1 MSDNPLS
8 PRRQTRLTD
17 DSNQL
22 TSPRFTANPN
32 IDLTRVRRE
41 LVELARAGA
50 EWLPEGYNVVVTS
63 GDRPN
68 PRLKGSRHRGGGA
81 IDVQIV
87 GPNNEIIPNEGPAG
101 GGPLYRQLA
110 HGMYNEALRRDPE
123 LAAQLAWGGEFESVP
138 STRNR
143 PGSGL
148 ADYMHFDLAGRR
160 GQWRQEG
167 WAQPAAPGAG
177 PTQLAAATPAAPPVP
192 PAPAVPP
199 PVPPGTA
206 PGTAPAPPP
215 AAAPIPP
222 MPVIP
227 DLAGDPRSWPPITN
241 VPPSLQGPVPLVPP
255 QPPPQPPPQQTA
267 AAPAPRARV
276 QPLVQT
282 GAPLL
287 TPQAEAPPAP
297 FAQVP
302 GGGFGT
308 GLRPPSGQIQPTEP
322 TPPSYAVPSEGIPG
336 EPPNQLLSGLSTSPQ
351 PQTLDPSQHLPSYQP
366 NPDLAPN
373 LFSGGAV
380 PGAVGQRREEDRQAG
395 GPTDLQRPPAQGGG
409 AGGPSGQGDAQY
421 KRPEEMTTA
430 DIIRLAAG
438 MARGAIR
445 GVPVSYDPFA
455 AGKFKADTS
464 FPKSA
469 LDYSPIG
476 KLTGGPPGAIGDKVA
491 GIPTRQATAA
501 AAAEPALYRL
511 LGVGRGGI
519 RGSGGGYS

>member
-1 MSDNPLS
+1 MSDNALAPS
-8 PRRQTRLTD
+8 RQTRLTD
-17 DSNQL
+17 DGNQL

-32 IDLTRVRRE
+32 VDLTRVRRE

-63 GDRPN
+63 GDRPK
-68 PRLKGSRHRGGGA
+68 PRLKGSRHKGGGA
-81 IDVQIV
+81 IDVQII
-87 GPNNEIIPNEGPAG
+87 GPNNELIPNEGPAG

-123 LAAQLAWGGEFESVP
+123 LAAQLGWGGEFESVP
-138 STRNR
+138 STRTR

-177 PTQLAAATPAAPPVP
+177 PTTQLAAAAPAAPPVP

-199 PVPPGTA
+199 GTA
-206 PGTAPAPPP
+206 
-215 AAAPIPP
+215 IPP

-227 DLAGDPRSWPPITN
+227 NLAGDPRSWPPITN
-241 VPPSLQGPVPLVPP
+241 VPPSLEGPVPLA
-255 QPPPQPPPQQTA
+255 PPPQQTA
-267 AAPAPRARV
+267 AATAPRARV

-287 TPQAEAPPAP
+287 TPQAEAPPTP
-297 FAQVP
+297 FAQAP
-302 GGGFGT
+302 GEGFGT
-308 GLRPPSGQIQPTEP
+308 GLRPPPGRIQPTEP
-322 TPPSYAVPSEGIPG
+322 TPPSYAVPKEGLPD

-351 PQTLDPSQHLPSYQP
+351 PQTLAPSQHMPSYQP
-366 NPDLAPN
+366 DANLAPN

-380 PGAVGQRREEDRQAG
+380 PGAVAQRREEDRQAG

-421 KRPEEMTTA
+421 KRPEEMTTG

-476 KLTGGPPGAIGDKVA
+476 KLTGGPPGAIGDKVP

-519 RGSGGGYS
+519 RGGGGGGYS